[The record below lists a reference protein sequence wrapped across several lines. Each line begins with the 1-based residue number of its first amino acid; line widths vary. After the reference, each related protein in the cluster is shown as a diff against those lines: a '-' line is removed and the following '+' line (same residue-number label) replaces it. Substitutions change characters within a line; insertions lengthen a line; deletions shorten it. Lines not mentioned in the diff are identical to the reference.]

1 MNILNGMIAFY
12 KTPSGQAVIKKMP
25 VVVQQSVMM
34 SQSMIQ
40 TLMPKMQ
47 QIQKEF
53 ISEVRAAEQK

>member
-1 MNILNGMIAFY
+1 MIAFY